1 MILDGKLR
9 GEGRGSSSYHSLRE
23 TEGGRGAGPR
33 CDEGSEGARRSGLPS
48 GALI

>member
-1 MILDGKLR
+1 MVSYAER
-9 GEGRGSSSYHSLRE
+9 GEGLRE